1 MIANEFFLFHIEF
14 DMVETNRRVLNKGRF
29 VEALPASCI
38 FHSCCKFQFSFIMRY
53 TGLPT
58 KRQYCLVTLAS
69 PWQPMTV
76 LERTKSRYND
86 IITVEQWFTNI
97 GVKWQVIYLGTYT
110 VCAVLQ
116 PVWYCQVLVVSNAA
130 TNIFSIRKIF
140 LSQINRRASEIMRRV
155 YIFIS

>member
-1 MIANEFFLFHIEF
+1 
-14 DMVETNRRVLNKGRF
+14 
-29 VEALPASCI
+29 
-38 FHSCCKFQFSFIMRY
+38 MRY